1 MPSDLEQPEY
11 KLYRSGPKGLRAR
24 LRGEDDELQ
33 GPAEY
38 RRYKGSHD
46 RGTGRRITPKRVIL
60 GVIAAIAAW
69 LLLSLVLFLISA
81 QTHSG
86 GPLVAA
92 AEPELSPAARC

>member
-1 MPSDLEQPEY
+1 MPSDLEQRPY
-11 KLYRSGPKGLRAR
+11 KLYRSGPKGLKAR

-33 GPAEY
+33 GPVEY
-38 RRYKGSHD
+38 RKYKGGPD

-60 GVIAAIAAW
+60 GVIAAIVAW

-86 GPLVAA
+86 GPLVRRR
-92 AEPELSPAARC
+92 SRS